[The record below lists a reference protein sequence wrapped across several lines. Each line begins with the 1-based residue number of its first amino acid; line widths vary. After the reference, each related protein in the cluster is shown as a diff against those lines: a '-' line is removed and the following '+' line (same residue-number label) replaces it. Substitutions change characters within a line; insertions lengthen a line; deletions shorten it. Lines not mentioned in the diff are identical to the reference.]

1 MQDTT
6 TLMCSPGSTPSATAV
21 GTGILDLETSTP
33 PAAYP
38 AYLAYPLVQSTL
50 PIQAAMP
57 GAVEPNT
64 VYIEGVRGKLIP
76 PPGLTMTWP
85 DGCPG
90 DFYWPTTTA
99 LLPGTMV
106 GLTAQVIS
114 PCQAAAIHDLFVAGT
129 LPPDLGQLVMFT
141 IEMRVVGQLSSGSEI
156 DSDKFRFS
164 VRTCIGCLQTALR
177 GGIAQY
183 NFPAR
188 PSCSASAQ
196 AQPRHGQ
203 PLQHR
208 AGLRPGALLHG
219 EHERDRLSRAG
230 YVSAGRGGPLPA
242 GPSQRRSREGADPS
256 PRAPP
261 SASRKVSRRG
271 GAAPPELE

>member
-6 TLMCSPGSTPSATAV
+6 TFLCSPGSTPSATVV

-50 PIQAAMP
+50 PIQAATP
-57 GAVEPNT
+57 GAIEPNA
-64 VYIEGVRGKLIP
+64 VYIEGVRGTLIP

-129 LPPDLGQLVMFT
+129 LPADLGQLVMFT

-164 VRTCIGCLQTALR
+164 VRTCIGCLQTELR
-177 GGIAQY
+177 GVAQY

-188 PSCSASAQ
+188 PSCSAAPKPNVNHGNPCNVAQ
-196 AQPRHGQ
+196 DYG
-203 PLQHR
+203 PLLCCTGSMNEIVCP
-208 AGLRPGALLHG
+208 AP
-219 EHERDRLSRAG
+219 DMLSR
-230 YVSAGRGGPLPA
+230 SLRSLRGKGGTPPRGPLPA
-242 GPSQRRSREGADPS
+242 LLG
-256 PRAPP
+256 
-261 SASRKVSRRG
+261 KVSRRG
-271 GAAPPELE
+271 GAAPPGLE